1 MVWVIVVSLTGSESS
16 AEHLPFGNFIN
27 VMLQTKDPFVKRACT
42 IGTITM
48 LSFYG
53 CFVIARLPDDVS
65 DCPLL
70 EDNRTYQM
78 GVYGDWAASLSLS

>member
-1 MVWVIVVSLTGSESS
+1 MVWVIVVSLTGSENS

-70 EDNRTYQM
+70 EDSK
-78 GVYGDWAASLSLS
+78 DLSDGRIW